1 MNKLSNKISKVSLI
15 CLMGILLFGFST
27 IFSNFNIASAEVY
40 FEEGGNGK
48 PDAIYVCGN
57 PNAYPI
63 EYYDSKTKTYKGV
76 IPDMLKKV
84 SKDTGIDFVY
94 IYTGNSKKQRSIA
107 KNKQAEMIT
116 AVLIE
121 KDYDLA
127 EKLPIISYK
136 TSDKNETYCIGFTDI
151 TDKEKAETIKNTL
164 SEISED
170 EKNGFLI
177 SNTEKPYP
185 RFKYILF
192 SVLATL
198 FTCVVIIGLTILIL
212 YKKRKKGFNQDE
224 YIDEETG
231 IGNPD
236 YYVYVFDNLIS
247 EQAKNLYSVAYIAFN
262 PDTAEKKFGTDA
274 INDIEKL
281 AASKLINYAGSAE
294 YISHITKGVFV
305 FVFQSE
311 NIEKCKERIEQ
322 AVSGMNKYFS
332 ESYDTNKPLFNAGI
346 CRLCEHKGITSET
359 AFYNAKH
366 GYLYAV
372 SKGITCHIGSESQL
386 AQNRKDDKLR
396 QSVSDAIK
404 NGDFKIYMQLITDG
418 KTGNFCG
425 AEVLS
430 RWQNIE
436 YGLLK
441 PAEYIEL
448 LKETDSIVEH
458 DYNVFE
464 NVCRIL
470 QEWSKLPYKNMFLT
484 CNFTRLSVKR
494 EDFAKKLKEIS
505 EKYKF
510 SHNKLIIE
518 ITEDTLNSDS
528 ETLSKN
534 ILDCKRMDFKIA
546 IDDMGTGFSSLADI
560 YDNEIDIIKIE
571 RNFIS
576 SCVTDRRKKMLGDII
591 TLAHNADAKIICE
604 GIENAEQSEMLQKLN
619 CDMMQGYY
627 FSRVLPVKECEKIL
641 KSQKYKNVK

>member
-1 MNKLSNKISKVSLI
+1 MNKLSNKIPKAILI
-15 CLMGILLFGFST
+15 CITSIYVLGFCNLFNS
-27 IFSNFNIASAEVY
+27 FNIAYAEVY
-40 FEEGGNGK
+40 FEKGCNGNS
-48 PDAIYVCGN
+48 DAIYVCGN

-84 SKDTGIDFVY
+84 SEDTGIDFVY
-94 IYTGNSKKQRSIA
+94 IYTGSSKKQRSIA

-121 KDYDLA
+121 KDYDLTK
-127 EKLPIISYK
+127 KLPVISYE
-136 TSDKNETYCIGFTDI
+136 TGDKKETYCIGFTDI
-151 TDKEKAETIKNTL
+151 TDKEKAETIKNAL

-177 SNTEKPYP
+177 SNAEKPYP
-185 RFKYILF
+185 RFKYIIF
-192 SVLATL
+192 SILATL
-198 FTCVVIIGLTILIL
+198 FACAFAAGVILFIL

-224 YIDEETG
+224 YIDEQTG

-262 PDTAEKKFGTDA
+262 PDTAEKKFGREA
-274 INDIEKL
+274 VNDIEKIVS
-281 AASKLINYAGSAE
+281 AKLINYAGSAE
-294 YISHITKGVFV
+294 YISHIKKGVFA

-311 NIEKCKERIEQ
+311 NVEKCNNRIEE
-322 AVSGMNKYFS
+322 AISGVNKLLS
-332 ESYDTNKPLFNAGI
+332 ESYSFTKPLFCAGI

-359 AFYNAKH
+359 AIYNAKQS
-366 GYLYAV
+366 YLYAA
-372 SKGITCHIGSESQL
+372 SKGITCHIGSKNQL

-396 QSVSDAIK
+396 QSISDAIK

-430 RWQNIE
+430 RWQTIE

-448 LKETDSIVEH
+448 LKETESIVEH

-470 QEWSKLPYKNMFLT
+470 QEWNKLPYKNMFLT
-484 CNFTRLSVKR
+484 CNFTRLSVER
-494 EDFAKKLKEIS
+494 EDFTQKLKEIS

-528 ETLSKN
+528 ETLSRNISECKN
-534 ILDCKRMDFKIA
+534 IGFKIA

-571 RNFIS
+571 RNFVS
-576 SCVTDRRKKMLGDII
+576 SCVTERRKKMLGDII

-604 GIENAEQSEMLQKLN
+604 GIENAEQSEMLKKLN

-627 FSRVLPVKECEKIL
+627 FSRVLPIKECEKIL
-641 KSQKYKNVK
+641 KSQN